1 MDLRLPPRRTLRI
14 EVSHPSAVGDC
25 RRIAANLAALLE
37 LSDACASD
45 LSIVVSEAATNL
57 VKHAGGGEL
66 LLQADGKSVEV
77 FALDAGPGMANP
89 TRCME
94 DGYSTAGS
102 PGQGLGAIRR
112 LARDF
117 DIYSKPGVLS
127 LLYAR
132 VGPEEKSLTEPAAPK
147 AAGVSVPYPTER
159 HFGDGWFQKTS
170 QYTTWLMVVDGL
182 GHGPQAEEA
191 AAVAGEAFAESE
203 HEDPARMLED
213 VHRAMRATRGGVG
226 AIARWDASRRRVSFA
241 GIGNITGHLFS
252 EKKNDH
258 LVSHNGAL
266 GAEVRRFHQ
275 FEYEL
280 HPDSILVMHSDGVT
294 SRWDLD
300 SMPGVRMRRSVVLA
314 AAILKAGRRGRD
326 DATVVVLKDCKQ

>member
-1 MDLRLPPRRTLRI
+1 MDLRLPPNRTLRI
-14 EVSHPSAVGDC
+14 EVADPSAVGDC
-25 RRIAANLAALLE
+25 RRIAANLAALIDF
-37 LSDACASD
+37 SPQCASD
-45 LSIVVSEAATNL
+45 LSIVISEATTNL
-57 VKHAGGGEL
+57 IKHAGGGEL
-66 LLQADGKSVEV
+66 LLQSDGKSVEV
-77 FALDAGPGMANP
+77 FALDAGPGMADP

-117 DIYSKPGVLS
+117 EIFSKPGALT

-132 VGPEEKSLTEPAAPK
+132 VGPENKPLTEPATAP
-147 AAGVSVPYPTER
+147 AVGVCVPYPTER
-159 HFGDGWFQKTS
+159 FFGDGWFQKSSHFTR
-170 QYTTWLMVVDGL
+170 WIMVVDGL
-182 GHGPQAEEA
+182 GHGAQAEEA
-191 AAVAGEAFAESE
+191 ATIAGEAFAESE
-203 HEDPARMLED
+203 HEEPARMLED
-213 VHRAMRATRGGVG
+213 IHRAMRSTRGGVA
-226 AIARWDASRRRVSFA
+226 AIARWDGSRRRLAFA

-252 EKKNDH
+252 AKKNDH

-300 SMPGVRMRRSVVLA
+300 LLPGVRARRAILLA
-314 AAILKAGRRGRD
+314 AAILKSGRRGRD
-326 DATVVVLKDCKQ
+326 DATVVVLKDSK